1 MFLSVVVLVNLDT
14 ATMVVRHPEMAF
26 ETPVVAG
33 KPATPTPE
41 GIYVLEKAY
50 SATLDMPILIFRK
63 DENIIYAI
71 HSNLPS
77 RQRNLQ
83 SLTITDNRL
92 SGGCIGIEQKQFDK
106 LWQSKKTMV
115 LQVYGGFNEH

>member
-1 MFLSVVVLVNLDT
+1 MFLSVVVLVNLDN
-14 ATMVVRHPEMAF
+14 ATMVVRHPELAF

-41 GIYVLEKAY
+41 GVYVLEKAY

-63 DENIIYAI
+63 DDNLIYAV

-83 SLTITDNRL
+83 SLTITDNKL
-92 SGGCIGIEQKQFDK
+92 SAGCIYIEQKQFDN
-106 LWQSKKTMV
+106 LLNINKTIVM
-115 LQVYGGFNEH
+115 QVYSSS